1 VRSLLLSL
9 IAVVVATTGCASSR
23 ELAVADLGL
32 QGNAD
37 APVIPGDRVEVRIW
51 TAPDMSNTFVI
62 DENGKVVLP
71 TLGPV
76 QAAGIP
82 AGRLQDSIRTAYAE
96 VVRDPAVRVSVQR
109 RISVMGEVARP
120 GVYMADL
127 TMVVSDVIAQAGG
140 LTGGADPG
148 KIMVYRDGVE
158 YQISQRD
165 RSEYTLAGLRSG
177 DQILVRP
184 RSFWARNPAVVVST
198 IGSTVSLLAILAGYL
213 SRL

>member
-1 VRSLLLSL
+1 VRSLLFSL
-9 IAVVVATTGCASSR
+9 VAAGMVMSGCASARS
-23 ELAVADLGL
+23 LAITDLGL

-37 APVIPGDRVEVRIW
+37 APVVPGDRVEVRIW
-51 TAPDMSNTFVI
+51 NEPAMSNTFVI
-62 DENGKVVLP
+62 DQNGTVVLP
-71 TLGPV
+71 TLGPFR
-76 QAAGIP
+76 AAGMP
-82 AGRLQDSIRTAYAE
+82 AGRLQDSIRAAYSE
-96 VVRDPAVRVSVQR
+96 VVRDPAVRVAVQR

-140 LTGGADPG
+140 LSGGADPG
-148 KIMVYRDGVE
+148 KILVYRDGLE
-158 YQISQRD
+158 YRISQRD
-165 RSEYTLAGLRSG
+165 RSEYSLAGLRSG